1 MRATATES
9 GSKKD
14 EIVAMPVVLI
24 DNRSDPLAT
33 VVSVQ
38 FSDVLGQLLDTVE
51 SLKALGLNVSRA
63 EVTADEN
70 PNKFYVT
77 DAATSE
83 KVVKSEQI
91 ENIRM
96 AIINN
101 MLYYHPESK
110 EYFEGG
116 TVDLPGNRDVDA
128 NPLGARARGKV
139 ATKVKVEAMGAA
151 RSRLIVET
159 ADRPGLLVDIVRT
172 LKDLSLNVVS
182 AEIDTIGP
190 KAVDTVYL
198 TYRGAALNPSMNEL
212 VVNALTYYL
221 SKKEVETDESYLDSF
236 GVVWFFVG
244 DGAPTRICTGLE
256 LGFRRERAGRTGGDE
271 TGRIAA
277 LSKTRGGRA
286 CPT

>member
-1 MRATATES
+1 MSPRVRADTDEYSNLSFTHRQTDRNFHHSRLGADLSFHSRPFQLRPATTRRAFTTRATATES
-9 GSKKD
+9 GSKSD
-14 EIVAMPVVLI
+14 EIVGMPVVLI

-63 EVTADEN
+63 EVTQDEN

-96 AIINN
+96 AVINN
-101 MLYYHPESK
+101 MIAYHPESK
-110 EYFEGG
+110 QYFEGASASFG
-116 TVDLPGNRDVDA
+116 SFDVDA
-128 NPLGARARGKV
+128 NPLGARPPSKVKTKV
-139 ATKVKVEAMGAA
+139 AIKAMGSS
-151 RSRLIVET
+151 RSKLTVET
-159 ADRPGLLVDIVRT
+159 ADRPGLLVDVVRT

-190 KAVDTVYL
+190 KAVDEVYL
-198 TYRGAALNPSMNEL
+198 TYRCGALNSSMNEL

-221 SKKEVETDESYLDSF
+221 SKKEVETDESY
-236 GVVWFFVG
+236 
-244 DGAPTRICTGLE
+244 
-256 LGFRRERAGRTGGDE
+256 
-271 TGRIAA
+271 
-277 LSKTRGGRA
+277 
-286 CPT
+286 

>member
-14 EIVAMPVVLI
+14 EIVGMPVVLI

-63 EVTADEN
+63 EVTGDEN

-96 AIINN
+96 AVINN

-110 EYFEGG
+110 QYFEGG
-116 TVDLPGNRDVDA
+116 TVDMPGNRDVDA
-128 NPLGARARGKV
+128 NPLGARPRGKV
-139 ATKVKVEAMGAA
+139 ATKVTIEAMGAA

-190 KAVDTVYL
+190 KASDTVYL

-221 SKKEVETDESYLDSF
+221 SKKEVETDESY
-236 GVVWFFVG
+236 
-244 DGAPTRICTGLE
+244 
-256 LGFRRERAGRTGGDE
+256 
-271 TGRIAA
+271 
-277 LSKTRGGRA
+277 
-286 CPT
+286 